1 MAQKPVVK
9 KPAAPAPKQT
19 LFDEL
24 TGLVGYV
31 PDEGEAYQD
40 FAVRL
45 GVSLS
50 EVDDETYGK
59 LSPAAVKWFTAATD
73 AINADK
79 EAPALPGFP
88 EVEEVAAEEAEQEA
102 EVEEEEVESQPEVKP
117 ERKVMAKK
125 EVVKPAPVAAKPAV
139 KPAAAKPAAK
149 PAPAAAKKP
158 AAKPEATAKAPRK
171 DGVAYKMR
179 VAVVKNPNLTFEAAC
194 TKFGVEPV
202 KGGHAWNSWYT
213 TVLVMREVAAQA
225 A

>member
-9 KPAAPAPKQT
+9 KQAAPAPT

-24 TGLVGYV
+24 TTFVGYV
-31 PDEGEAYQD
+31 PNENEPYQD
-40 FAVRL
+40 FALRL

-59 LSPAAVKWFTAATD
+59 LSPAAIKWFTAATD

-79 EAPALPGFP
+79 EAPELPGFP
-88 EVEEVAAEEAEQEA
+88 EAKEVVEEDAKEA
-102 EVEEEEVESQPEVKP
+102 EVEVEEEVEVKPQPEVKP
-117 ERKVMAKK
+117 ERKPMAKK
-125 EVVKPAPVAAKPAV
+125 KAVKPVVAAKPTD
-139 KPAAAKPAAK
+139 KPA
-149 PAPAAAKKP
+149 
-158 AAKPEATAKAPRK
+158 KAHRTE
-171 DGVAYKMR
+171 GVAYKMR
-179 VAVVKNPNLTFEAAC
+179 AAVVKKPDLTFEAAC
-194 TKFGVEPV
+194 AKFGIEPV

>member
-9 KPAAPAPKQT
+9 KPAT

-24 TGLVGYV
+24 TALVGYG
-31 PDEGEAYQD
+31 PNEGETYQD

-88 EVEEVAAEEAEQEA
+88 EVEEVGA
-102 EVEEEEVESQPEVKP
+102 EEEVEPQPEVKP

-125 EVVKPAPVAAKPAV
+125 EAVKPATKPTVAKPAV
-139 KPAAAKPAAK
+139 KPAPVVAKKTEAKP
-149 PAPAAAKKP
+149 
-158 AAKPEATAKAPRK
+158 AKAPRT
-171 DGVAYKMR
+171 DGIAYKMR
-179 VAVVKNPNLTFEAAC
+179 VAVVKKPSLTFEDAC
-194 TKFGVEPV
+194 AKFGVEAV